1 MDLGEEYHVG
11 NCPSYIIPGAN
22 NISMTTVDMNL
33 DKSEFL
39 YKM

>member
-1 MDLGEEYHVG
+1 MDLGEEYHIG
-11 NCPSYIIPGAN
+11 NCPYIIPGAN
-22 NISMTTVDMNL
+22 DISMTTVDMNL